1 MEHHFDVEIAEKYG
15 IVEAI
20 LLNHFQFWIAK
31 NEANRQNEHDGVY
44 WTYNSVKAYK
54 NLFPYLTERK
64 IQNALKHLREVGIL
78 QTGNFNET
86 AYDRTLWY
94 AFTAKGKS
102 IMQKCKMDCD
112 EMKNGLCENVE
123 PIPDNNTNN
132 NTNNNT
138 DINSEFETLWQL
150 YPRKIG
156 KPKALKAYQKA
167 RKNGTTFEKVKAG
180 IEAYKRQIEALKT
193 SSEYIKHGSTWF
205 YGECWNDEYQLSI
218 AERLTDLDD
227 IF

>member
-44 WTYNSVKAYK
+44 WTYNSIKAYK

-94 AFTAKGKS
+94 AFTSKGKS
-102 IMQKCKMDCD
+102 IMQKCKMDYD

-123 PIPDNNTNN
+123 PIPDNNTD
-132 NTNNNT
+132 NNT

-167 RKNGTTFEKVKAG
+167 RKKGATFEQVKSG
-180 IEAYKRQIEALKT
+180 IEAYKRQIEALNT
-193 SSEYIKHGSTWF
+193 PSEYIKHGATWF
-205 YGECWNDEYQLSI
+205 YGECWNDEYQSSI